1 MNCPQEKEPCRLHR
15 FKGDIAGIAL
25 PGKFTNPFRY
35 TPHPLAQMAATEV
48 QEYLSCREEWQ
59 AELRQGKMF
68 GVLVVQTGKDELG
81 YLAAFS
87 GILAGINNHAFFV
100 PPVYDLLNP
109 DGFFKAE
116 ERNIDCINAEICRM
130 QDSETCRNLQKQW
143 EDARTN
149 ARATLEKAKAQLRES
164 KQKRDLMRAASPDD
178 PACMGALIRESQH
191 QKAEFKRLKGR
202 VENELSA
209 LQAQMD
215 ALNQEIAT
223 LKAERKARSA
233 ALQEKIFRQ
242 FRLLNGKGEIKDVFS
257 IFQEAGAG
265 IPPSGSGECAAPK
278 LLQHA
283 FLHGL
288 RPVAMAEFWWGDSP
302 RNEMRRHG
310 FFYPACQSKCKP
322 LLNHMLQGLEVDNP
336 ALPANGHYDTPLE
349 ILYEDPWLIAVH
361 KPAGMLSVP
370 GKIHVDSVAERL
382 HALLPEAEGPLLV
395 HRLDMET
402 SGILLAAKTKCAYQN
417 LQAQFRKHEIQKRY
431 IAILDGDIAQQEGTI
446 DLPIRPDPED
456 RPRQVVDHQWGKPAI
471 TRYKVLGHHGKQ
483 TIVAFCPVTGRTH
496 QIRVHAAHP
505 DGLDTPILGDELY
518 GRKAERLF
526 LHAEMLQFRHPATG
540 ETIRIEKKA
549 DFY

>member
-1 MNCPQEKEPCRLHR
+1 MNCPPEKGPCRLHR
-15 FKGDIAGIAL
+15 LKGDITGIAL

-178 PACMGALIRESQH
+178 PACMGTLIRESQH

-209 LQAQMD
+209 LQAQID
-215 ALNQEIAT
+215 AFNQEIAT

-242 FRLLNGKGEIKDVFS
+242 FRLLNGKGEIKDVFT

-302 RNEMRRHG
+302 HNEMRRHG

-361 KPAGMLSVP
+361 KPAGMLSIP

-456 RPRQVVDHQWGKPAI
+456 RPRQAVDHQWGKTAI

-483 TIVAFCPVTGRTH
+483 TIVAFCPITGRTH

>member
-1 MNCPQEKEPCRLHR
+1 MNDPHRKELCRLHR
-15 FKGDIAGIAL
+15 FKGDITGIPL

-48 QEYLSCREEWQ
+48 QEYLSRQEGWH

-68 GVLVVQTGKDELG
+68 GVLVVQAEKKEVG

-87 GILAGINNHAFFV
+87 GILAGNNNHPFFV
-100 PPVYDLLNP
+100 PPVYDLLSH
-109 DGFFKAE
+109 DGFFKTE
-116 ERNIDCINAEICRM
+116 ERNIDRLNAEICRM
-130 QDSETCRNLQKQW
+130 QDSETCRGLQEQW
-143 EDARTN
+143 EDAQTE
-149 ARATLEKAKAQLRES
+149 ARATLEKAKQELKEA
-164 KQKRDLMRAASPDD
+164 KRQRDMLRAASPDD
-178 PACMGALIRESQH
+178 PACMETLIRESQH

-202 VENELSA
+202 VEEKLSA

-215 ALNQEIAT
+215 AFNQKTAA

-242 FRLLNGKGEIKDVFS
+242 FRLLNGKGECKDVFT

-288 RPVAMAEFWWGDSP
+288 KPVAMAEFWWGDSP
-302 RNEMRRHG
+302 HHEMRRHG
-310 FFYPACQSKCKP
+310 YFYPACQSKCKP

-382 HALLPEAEGPLLV
+382 HALLPDAEGPLLV

-402 SGILLAAKTKCAYQN
+402 SGILLAAKTKAAYQN
-417 LQAQFRKHEIQKRY
+417 LQAQFRKREVQKRY

-446 DLPIRPDPED
+446 DLPIRPDPAD
-456 RPRQVVDHQWGKPAI
+456 RPRQVVDRQWGKPAV
-471 TRYKVLGHHGKQ
+471 TRYKVLERRGGK
-483 TIVAFCPVTGRTH
+483 TVVAFCPVTGRTH

-505 DGLDTPILGDELY
+505 EGLDTPITGDELY

>member
-25 PGKFTNPFRY
+25 PEKFTNPFRY

-68 GVLVVQTGKDELG
+68 GVLV
-81 YLAAFS
+81 
-87 GILAGINNHAFFV
+87 
-100 PPVYDLLNP
+100 

-130 QDSETCRNLQKQW
+130 QDSDAYQILQEQW
-143 EDARTN
+143 EEARTN

-164 KQKRDLMRAASPDD
+164 KQKRDLMRAASPND
-178 PACMGALIRESQH
+178 PACMEALIRESQH

-209 LQAQMD
+209 RQAQID
-215 ALNQEIAT
+215 AFNQEIAT

-361 KPAGMLSVP
+361 KPAGTLSVP

-402 SGILLAAKTKCAYQN
+402 SGILLAAKTKSAYQN

-431 IAILDGDIAQQEGTI
+431 IAILDGDITRKEGTI
-446 DLPIRPDPED
+446 ELPIRPDPAD